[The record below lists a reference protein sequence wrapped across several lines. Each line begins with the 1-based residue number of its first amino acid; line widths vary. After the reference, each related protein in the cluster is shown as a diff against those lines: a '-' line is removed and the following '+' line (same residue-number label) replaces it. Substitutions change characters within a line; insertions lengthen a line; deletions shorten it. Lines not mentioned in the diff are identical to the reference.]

1 MGGVMFV
8 SGGGIS
14 FSGFLFVSVET
25 VNLFVKWKLGAQK
38 YSSCAILLYLCA
50 RNNLKKI

>member
-25 VNLFVKWKLGAQK
+25 FAFSINLFVK
-38 YSSCAILLYLCA
+38 
-50 RNNLKKI
+50 

>member
-1 MGGVMFV
+1 MVPKNAIVYAIIFLFTFYNNRTFMGGVMFV

-25 VNLFVKWKLGAQK
+25 VCVFN
-38 YSSCAILLYLCA
+38 
-50 RNNLKKI
+50 